1 MQSTLFSVIIK
12 EKNNLK
18 LIQIERRY
26 LMIKSEKSCTW
37 EYDYKKDVKKVI
49 EFLENKSSEKIVE
62 KIDFGSEYRKPF
74 SNQSLYKNEHDGRAE
89 KVEKLTF
96 KMLAYGNVELLYS
109 FWAIIQSILF
119 EFNSKKNHF
128 ELVKLSQEFEDIF
141 SDLFSNCF
149 SEDEKK
155 IILSFIFKTDDVQ
168 MKLVGI
174 YEARLTD
181 LIGYYLRIK
190 EIRDGYDN
198 EILNLMFGVNLKIK
212 NNQASYSLFFDL
224 NEEKF
229 KIFDT
234 STIYEI
240 YGNPYEGDF
249 EQYLFIARESEV
261 MVLKD
266 LESFKT
272 SLLNKDTLP
281 FFSNLMKYLSKY
293 ILRDYQGYQIDDK
306 MFESVIQNDPES
318 FKTLVRMEFDKI
330 IKRNFELMLLNKGY
344 NPSHEICYDG
354 YVPAYPELY
363 QELKDHGMVQKS
375 FIP

>member
-1 MQSTLFSVIIK
+1 M
-12 EKNNLK
+12 
-18 LIQIERRY
+18 ERRC
-26 LMIKSEKSCTW
+26 LMIQSEKSCTW
-37 EYDYKKDVKKVI
+37 EYEYKKDVKKVI
-49 EFLENKSSEKIVE
+49 DFLENKSSEEIVE
-62 KIDFGSEYRKPF
+62 KIDFGWGCQKPF
-74 SNQSLYKNEHDGRAE
+74 SDQSLYKNEHDGRAE
-89 KVEKLTF
+89 RVEKLKF
-96 KMLAYGNVELLYS
+96 KMLAHGNVELLYS

-128 ELVKLSQEFEDIF
+128 ELVKLSQEFENIF

-155 IILSFIFKTDDVQ
+155 IILSFIFKTGDIQVGIND
-168 MKLVGI
+168 KRLACLVGN
-174 YEARLTD
+174 
-181 LIGYYLRIK
+181 YLRKKDIDDS
-190 EIRDGYDN
+190 IDN
-198 EILNLMFGVNLKIK
+198 EILNLMFVINLKPK
-212 NNQASYSLFFDL
+212 NNRASYSLFFDL

-240 YGNPYEGDF
+240 YGNPYEGEF
-249 EQYLFIARESEV
+249 EQYPFIARESDV

>member
-1 MQSTLFSVIIK
+1 
-12 EKNNLK
+12 
-18 LIQIERRY
+18 
-26 LMIKSEKSCTW
+26 MIKSEKSCTW

-49 EFLENKSSEKIVE
+49 EFLENKSSEEIVG
-62 KIDFGSEYRKPF
+62 KIDFGWEYQKPF
-74 SNQSLYKNEHDGRAE
+74 SDKSLYKNEHNGRAE
-89 KVEKLTF
+89 KVEKLVF

-141 SDLFSNCF
+141 LNLFSNCF

-155 IILSFIFKTDDVQ
+155 IILSFIFGDDDFPLKGYEIRLT
-168 MKLVGI
+168 KLV
-174 YEARLTD
+174 
-181 LIGYYLRIK
+181 GYYLRIK

-198 EILNLMFGVNLKIK
+198 EILNLMFGINLKIK
-212 NNQASYSLFFDL
+212 NNQTSYSLFFDL

-229 KIFDT
+229 KILNT

-249 EQYLFIARESEV
+249 EQYPFIAKESEV
-261 MVLKD
+261 MILKD
-266 LESFKT
+266 LESFET

-293 ILRDYQGYQIDDK
+293 ILRDYQGYQVDDK

-318 FKTLVRMEFDKI
+318 FKTLIRTEFDKI
-330 IKRNFELMLLNKGY
+330 IKRNFEMILLNNGAQS
-344 NPSHEICYDG
+344 NSEICYGG
-354 YVPAYPELY
+354 YVPAYPDLY
-363 QELKDHGMVQKS
+363 KELKDNGMICKG

>member
-1 MQSTLFSVIIK
+1 
-12 EKNNLK
+12 
-18 LIQIERRY
+18 
-26 LMIKSEKSCTW
+26 MIKSEKSCTW

-49 EFLENKSSEKIVE
+49 DFLENKSSKEIVK
-62 KIDFGSEYRKPF
+62 KIDFGLGSEKPF

-89 KVEKLTF
+89 RVQKLEF
-96 KMLAYGNVELLYS
+96 KMLAHGNVELLYS
-109 FWAIIQSILF
+109 FWAIIQTILF

-141 SDLFSNCF
+141 FDLFSNCF
-149 SEDEKK
+149 SENEKK
-155 IILSFIFKTDDVQ
+155 TILSFIFEDDDFPLKGYEIRLT
-168 MKLVGI
+168 KLV
-174 YEARLTD
+174 
-181 LIGYYLRIK
+181 GYYLRIK

-198 EILNLMFGVNLKIK
+198 EILNLMFGINFKIT
-212 NNQASYSLFFDL
+212 NNQTSYSLFFDL

-234 STIYEI
+234 STIYEVF
-240 YGNPYEGDF
+240 GNPYEGNF
-249 EQYLFIARESEV
+249 EQYPFIARESEV
-261 MVLKD
+261 MILKD

-272 SLLNKDTLP
+272 SLLNKGTLP

-293 ILRDYQGYQIDDK
+293 ILRDYQGYQLDDK
-306 MFESVIQNDPES
+306 MFESVIQNNPES
-318 FKTLVRMEFDKI
+318 FKTLVRMGFDKI

>member
-1 MQSTLFSVIIK
+1 
-12 EKNNLK
+12 
-18 LIQIERRY
+18 
-26 LMIKSEKSCTW
+26 MIKSEKSCSW
-37 EYDYKKDVKKVI
+37 EYSYKKDVKKVI
-49 EFLENKSSEKIVE
+49 EFLENKSSEEIVG
-62 KIDFGSEYRKPF
+62 KIDFGLEYQKPF
-74 SNQSLYKNEHDGRAE
+74 SDKSLYKNEHDGRAE
-89 KVEKLTF
+89 RVEKLDF
-96 KMLAYGNVELLYS
+96 KMIAHGNVDLLYS

-128 ELVKLSQEFEDIF
+128 ELVKLSREFEDIF
-141 SDLFSNCF
+141 LNLFSNCF
-149 SEDEKK
+149 SENEKK
-155 IILSFIFKTDDVQ
+155 IILSFIFKMDDVQ
-168 MKLVGI
+168 VKLVEI
-174 YEARLTD
+174 YELRLTK
-181 LIGYYLRIK
+181 LVGYYLRKKNI
-190 EIRDGYDN
+190 DDNADN
-198 EILNLMFGVNLKIK
+198 EILNLMFGINLKTK
-212 NNQASYSLFFDL
+212 NNQLSYSLFFDL

-229 KIFDT
+229 KIIDT

-240 YGNPYEGDF
+240 YGNPHEGDF
-249 EQYLFIARESEV
+249 EQYPFIAKESEV
-261 MVLKD
+261 MILKD

-293 ILRDYQGYQIDDK
+293 ILRDYQGYQVDDK

-330 IKRNFELMLLNKGY
+330 IKRNFELMLLNNGTES
-344 NPSHEICYDG
+344 NSEICYDG

>member
-1 MQSTLFSVIIK
+1 M
-12 EKNNLK
+12 
-18 LIQIERRY
+18 ERRC
-26 LMIKSEKSCTW
+26 LMIKSENSCTW
-37 EYDYKKDVKKVI
+37 EYSYKKDVGKVLD
-49 EFLENKSSEKIVE
+49 FLENKSSDEIVGKINFE
-62 KIDFGSEYRKPF
+62 FGYPKPF
-74 SNQSLYKNEHDGRAE
+74 SDKALYRNEHNGRAE
-89 KVEKLTF
+89 KVEKLDF
-96 KMLAYGNVELLYS
+96 KMIAHGNVDLLYS

-149 SEDEKK
+149 SETEKK
-155 IILSFIFKTDDVQ
+155 KILSFIFDDDNFPLKGYEIRLA
-168 MKLVGI
+168 KLV
-174 YEARLTD
+174 
-181 LIGYYLRIK
+181 GYYLRIK

-198 EILNLMFGVNLKIK
+198 EILNLMFGINLKIK
-212 NNQASYSLFFDL
+212 NNQTSYSFFFDL

-229 KIFDT
+229 KILNT

-249 EQYLFIARESEV
+249 EQYPFIARESEV
-261 MVLKD
+261 MILKD
-266 LESFKT
+266 LESFKP

-293 ILRDYQGYQIDDK
+293 ILRDYQGYQVDDK

-318 FKTLVRMEFDKI
+318 FKTLIRTEFDKI
-330 IKRNFELMLLNKGY
+330 IKRNFEMILLNNGAQS
-344 NPSHEICYDG
+344 NSEICYGG
-354 YVPAYPELY
+354 YVPAYPDLY
-363 QELKDHGMVQKS
+363 KELKDNGMICKG

>member
-1 MQSTLFSVIIK
+1 M
-12 EKNNLK
+12 
-18 LIQIERRY
+18 IQ
-26 LMIKSEKSCTW
+26 SEKSCTW

-49 EFLENKSSEKIVE
+49 KFLENKSSEEIVE
-62 KIDFGSEYRKPF
+62 KIDFGWGCQKPF
-74 SNQSLYKNEHDGRAE
+74 SDQSLYKNEHDGRAE

-119 EFNSKKNHF
+119 EFNSM
-128 ELVKLSQEFEDIF
+128 KLSHNLNGLSQQFEDIF
-141 SDLFSNCF
+141 SDLFSSCF

-155 IILSFIFKTDDVQ
+155 IILSFIFKTDDIHIGLLGFYELTLT
-168 MKLVGI
+168 KLV
-174 YEARLTD
+174 
-181 LIGYYLRIK
+181 GYYLRRKDI
-190 EIRDGYDN
+190 DGGVDN
-198 EILNLMFGVNLKIK
+198 EILNLMFGINFKPK
-212 NNQASYSLFFDL
+212 NNQVSYSLFFDL

-229 KIFDT
+229 KILDT

-249 EQYLFIARESEV
+249 EQYPFIARESEL
-261 MVLKD
+261 MILKD
-266 LESFKT
+266 LESFKP

-293 ILRDYQGYQIDDK
+293 ILRDYQGYQLDDK
-306 MFESVIQNDPES
+306 MFESVIRNDPKS
-318 FKTLVRMEFDKI
+318 FKKLISIEFDKI
-330 IKRNFELMLLNKGY
+330 IKRNFELMLLNNGY
-344 NPSHEICYDG
+344 MPSHEICYDG

>member
-1 MQSTLFSVIIK
+1 M
-12 EKNNLK
+12 
-18 LIQIERRY
+18 IQ
-26 LMIKSEKSCTW
+26 SEKSCTW

-49 EFLENKSSEKIVE
+49 DFLENKSSEEIVE
-62 KIDFGSEYRKPF
+62 KIDFGWGCQKPF
-74 SNQSLYKNEHDGRAE
+74 SDQSLYKNEHDGRAE
-89 KVEKLTF
+89 RVEKLKF
-96 KMLAYGNVELLYS
+96 KMLAHGNVELLYS

-155 IILSFIFKTDDVQ
+155 IILSFIFKTDDVK

-174 YEARLTD
+174 YETRLTN
-181 LIGYYLRIK
+181 LVGYYLRIK

-212 NNQASYSLFFDL
+212 NNQTSYSLFFDL

-229 KIFDT
+229 KILNT

-249 EQYLFIARESEV
+249 EQYPFIARESEV
-261 MVLKD
+261 MILKD
-266 LESFKT
+266 LESFKP

-293 ILRDYQGYQIDDK
+293 ILRDYQGYQLDDK
-306 MFESVIQNDPES
+306 MFEYVIRNDSES

-330 IKRNFELMLLNKGY
+330 IKRNFELMLLNNGY
-344 NPSHEICYDG
+344 MPSHEICYDG

-363 QELKDHGMVQKS
+363 RELKDHGMVQKS

>member
-1 MQSTLFSVIIK
+1 M
-12 EKNNLK
+12 
-18 LIQIERRY
+18 ERRC

-49 EFLENKSSEKIVE
+49 DFLENKSSEEIVK
-62 KIDFGSEYRKPF
+62 KIDFGWRCEKPF
-74 SNQSLYKNEHDGRAE
+74 SDQSLYKNEHDGRAE
-89 KVEKLTF
+89 KVEKLVF
-96 KMLAYGNVELLYS
+96 KMIAHGNVELLYS

-119 EFNSKKNHF
+119 EFNLKKNHF
-128 ELVKLSQEFEDIF
+128 ELVKLSQEFENIF
-141 SDLFSNCF
+141 LNLFSNCF

-155 IILSFIFKTDDVQ
+155 IILSFIFGDDDFPLKGYEIRLT
-168 MKLVGI
+168 KLV
-174 YEARLTD
+174 
-181 LIGYYLRIK
+181 GYYLRIK
-190 EIRDGYDN
+190 EIRYGYDN
-198 EILNLMFGVNLKIK
+198 EILNLMFGINLKIK
-212 NNQASYSLFFDL
+212 NNQTSYSLFFDL

-229 KIFDT
+229 KILNT

-240 YGNPYEGDF
+240 YGNPYEGEF
-249 EQYLFIARESEV
+249 EQYPFIAKESEV
-261 MVLKD
+261 MILKD

-293 ILRDYQGYQIDDK
+293 ILRDYQGYQLDDK

-318 FKTLVRMEFDKI
+318 FKTLVRMEFDEI

-363 QELKDHGMVQKS
+363 QKLKDHRMVQKS

>member
-1 MQSTLFSVIIK
+1 M
-12 EKNNLK
+12 
-18 LIQIERRY
+18 ERRC
-26 LMIKSEKSCTW
+26 LMIQSEKSCTW
-37 EYDYKKDVKKVI
+37 EYEYKKDVKKVI
-49 EFLENKSSEKIVE
+49 DFLENKSSEEIVE
-62 KIDFGSEYRKPF
+62 KIDFGWGCQKPF
-74 SNQSLYKNEHDGRAE
+74 SDQSLYKNEHDGRAE
-89 KVEKLTF
+89 RVEKLKF
-96 KMLAYGNVELLYS
+96 KMLAHGNVELLYS

-155 IILSFIFKTDDVQ
+155 IILSFIFKIDDVQ

-240 YGNPYEGDF
+240 YGNPYEGEF
-249 EQYLFIARESEV
+249 EQYPFIARESDV

-363 QELKDHGMVQKS
+363 KELKDHGMVQKS

>member
-1 MQSTLFSVIIK
+1 M
-12 EKNNLK
+12 
-18 LIQIERRY
+18 ERRC

-49 EFLENKSSEKIVE
+49 DFLENKSSDEIVE
-62 KIDFGSEYRKPF
+62 KIDFGWGCEKPF
-74 SNQSLYKNEHDGRAE
+74 SDKSLYKNEHDGRAE

-119 EFNSKKNHF
+119 EFNLKKNHF

-190 EIRDGYDN
+190 EVRDGYDN

-249 EQYLFIARESEV
+249 EQYPFIARESDV

-330 IKRNFELMLLNKGY
+330 IKRNFELMLLNNGTES
-344 NPSHEICYDG
+344 NSEICYDG

>member
-1 MQSTLFSVIIK
+1 M
-12 EKNNLK
+12 
-18 LIQIERRY
+18 ERRC

-49 EFLENKSSEKIVE
+49 DFLENKSSDEIVE
-62 KIDFGSEYRKPF
+62 KIDFGWGCEKPF
-74 SNQSLYKNEHDGRAE
+74 SDKSLYKNEHDGRAE

-119 EFNSKKNHF
+119 EFNLKKNHF

-249 EQYLFIARESEV
+249 EQYPFIARESDV

-293 ILRDYQGYQIDDK
+293 ILRDYQGYQLDDK
-306 MFESVIQNDPES
+306 MFEYVIRNDSES

-330 IKRNFELMLLNKGY
+330 IKRNFELMLLNNGY
-344 NPSHEICYDG
+344 MPSHEICYDG

-363 QELKDHGMVQKS
+363 RELKDHGMVQKS

>member
-272 SLLNKDTLP
+272 SLLNRDTLP

>member
-1 MQSTLFSVIIK
+1 M
-12 EKNNLK
+12 
-18 LIQIERRY
+18 IQ
-26 LMIKSEKSCTW
+26 SEKSCTW
-37 EYDYKKDVKKVI
+37 EYEYKKDVKKVI
-49 EFLENKSSEKIVE
+49 DFLENKSSEEIVE
-62 KIDFGSEYRKPF
+62 KIDFGWGCQKPF
-74 SNQSLYKNEHDGRAE
+74 SDQSLYKNEHDGRAE
-89 KVEKLTF
+89 RVEKLVF
-96 KMLAYGNVELLYS
+96 KMLAHGNVELLYS

-119 EFNSKKNHF
+119 DFNSMKDRHN
-128 ELVKLSQEFEDIF
+128 LNSLSQQFEDIF
-141 SDLFSNCF
+141 FDLFSNCF
-149 SEDEKK
+149 SKDEKK
-155 IILSFIFKTDDVQ
+155 IILSFIFKTDDIHIGLLGFYELTLT
-168 MKLVGI
+168 KLV
-174 YEARLTD
+174 
-181 LIGYYLRIK
+181 GYYLRRKDID
-190 EIRDGYDN
+190 DGVDN
-198 EILNLMFGVNLKIK
+198 EILNLMFGINFKLK
-212 NNQASYSLFFDL
+212 NNQVSYSLFFDL

-229 KIFDT
+229 KILDT

-249 EQYLFIARESEV
+249 EQYPFIAKESEV
-261 MVLKD
+261 MILKD

-293 ILRDYQGYQIDDK
+293 ILRDYQGYQLDDK

-330 IKRNFELMLLNKGY
+330 IKRNFELMLLNNGTES
-344 NPSHEICYDG
+344 NSEICYDG

>member
-249 EQYLFIARESEV
+249 EQYPFIARESDV

-330 IKRNFELMLLNKGY
+330 IKRNFELMLLNNGY
-344 NPSHEICYDG
+344 MPSHEICYDG

-363 QELKDHGMVQKS
+363 QKLKDHGMVQKS

>member
-1 MQSTLFSVIIK
+1 M
-12 EKNNLK
+12 
-18 LIQIERRY
+18 ERRC
-26 LMIKSEKSCTW
+26 LMIQSENSCTW

-49 EFLENKSSEKIVE
+49 DFLENKSSEEIVE
-62 KIDFGSEYRKPF
+62 KIDFGWGCEKPF
-74 SNQSLYKNEHDGRAE
+74 SDKSLYKNEHNGRAE
-89 KVEKLTF
+89 RVEKLKF

-149 SEDEKK
+149 SETEKK
-155 IILSFIFKTDDVQ
+155 KILSFIFDDDNFPLKGYEIRLA
-168 MKLVGI
+168 KLV
-174 YEARLTD
+174 
-181 LIGYYLRIK
+181 GYYLRIK

-198 EILNLMFGVNLKIK
+198 EILNLMFGINLKIK
-212 NNQASYSLFFDL
+212 NNQTSYSFFFDL

-229 KIFDT
+229 KILNT

-249 EQYLFIARESEV
+249 EQYPFIARESEV
-261 MVLKD
+261 MILKD
-266 LESFKT
+266 LESFKP

-293 ILRDYQGYQIDDK
+293 ILRDYQGYQVDDK

-330 IKRNFELMLLNKGY
+330 IKRNFELILLN
-344 NPSHEICYDG
+344 NVAESNSEICYDG

-363 QELKDHGMVQKS
+363 QELKDHGMVQNS

>member
-1 MQSTLFSVIIK
+1 M
-12 EKNNLK
+12 
-18 LIQIERRY
+18 ERRC
-26 LMIKSEKSCTW
+26 LMIKSENSCTW
-37 EYDYKKDVKKVI
+37 EYSYKKDVGKVLD
-49 EFLENKSSEKIVE
+49 FLENKSSDEIVGKINFE
-62 KIDFGSEYRKPF
+62 FGYPKPF
-74 SNQSLYKNEHDGRAE
+74 SDKALYRNEHNGRAE
-89 KVEKLTF
+89 KVEKLDF
-96 KMLAYGNVELLYS
+96 KMIAHGNVDLLYS

-149 SEDEKK
+149 SETEKK
-155 IILSFIFKTDDVQ
+155 KILSFIFEDDDFPLKGYEIRLA
-168 MKLVGI
+168 KLV
-174 YEARLTD
+174 
-181 LIGYYLRIK
+181 GYYLRIK

-198 EILNLMFGVNLKIK
+198 EILNLMFGINLKIK
-212 NNQASYSLFFDL
+212 SNQASYSLFFDL

-249 EQYLFIARESEV
+249 EQYPFIARESEV
-261 MVLKD
+261 MILKD

-293 ILRDYQGYQIDDK
+293 ILRDYQGYQVDDK
-306 MFESVIQNDPES
+306 MFESVIQNDPEN
-318 FKTLVRMEFDKI
+318 FKTLIRTEFDKI
-330 IKRNFELMLLNKGY
+330 IKRNFEMILLNNGAQ
-344 NPSHEICYDG
+344 SHSEICYGG
-354 YVPAYPELY
+354 YVPAYPDLY
-363 QELKDHGMVQKS
+363 KELKDNGMICKG